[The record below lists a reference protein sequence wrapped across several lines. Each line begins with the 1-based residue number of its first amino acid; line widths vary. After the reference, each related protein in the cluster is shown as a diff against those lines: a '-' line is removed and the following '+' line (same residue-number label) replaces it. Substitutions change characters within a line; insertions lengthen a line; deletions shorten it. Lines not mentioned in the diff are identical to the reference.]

1 MTVDPTHNRPPHTPR
16 SGAASAQHSVVV
28 GTCDRCQGDARYVVQ
43 RGARLVVCDC
53 PEPLVPARFFAV
65 GMGARILHEA
75 IRIPLE
81 ATVPHTADNG
91 ERW

>member
-1 MTVDPTHNRPPHTPR
+1 M
-16 SGAASAQHSVVV
+16 SVIV
-28 GTCDRCQGDARYVVQ
+28 GTCDRCQGDARLVAQ

-53 PEPLVPARFFAV
+53 SEPIVPPRFFAV
-65 GMGARILHEA
+65 AMSAPRLHEA

-81 ATVPHTADNG
+81 ATVPHSADNG